1 MSVHAGPNTVEDG
14 LVLSLDA
21 ANFKS
26 VNPREN
32 LCPVNS
38 VPDAVYDIEDSQ
50 VLAPDGNP
58 SRRFY
63 EGTTNLSFALS
74 RTFSQSI
81 SVVQGKQYNYSCFIR
96 QGSAGRSFRLQFDG
110 AVSAFGSSLVIGFT
124 PATQIVTSS
133 FGGVVNTGF
142 EDYSNG
148 WYRFWFTTPIALAS
162 SNTITA
168 RIYMVNTAAG
178 NALTN
183 SYDNSTNLYVHYY
196 GPQITTGLDVK
207 PYVRTTG
214 SAITLLTTIT
224 DISGNNT
231 TGTLTNGVE
240 YSNSNRGI
248 FDLGTTNGLI
258 SHVGSSVPILNSI
271 TGSDPF
277 TFSIMMRLK
286 SYPPSG
292 TAATTGLLQKG
303 SYNGSF
309 GLNLLYAVSSEGF
322 WTQARFFFGVRNL
335 TGTAGVTP
343 GYGIFTPSSTMLL
356 SLNQWYKVDFT
367 HSFAGTTHTLKLYVN
382 GVLDS
387 THQSS
392 NSLFPI
398 NITNSSTLGIND
410 QIIGGNFI
418 RANIDVAFYNIY
430 TRELSSQEIAQ
441 NFQALR
447 GRFGI

>member
-1 MSVHAGPNTVEDG
+1 MSIHAGPNTVEDG
-14 LVLSLDA
+14 LVLSLDS

-38 VPDAVYDIEDSQ
+38 VPNAVYDIEDSQ
-50 VLAPDGNP
+50 ILAPDGNP

-63 EGTTNLSFALS
+63 EGTINLEGSLAI
-74 RTFSQSI
+74 TFSQSI

-110 AVSAFGSSLVIGFT
+110 AVSAFGSSLVIGFN

-214 SAITLLTTIT
+214 SAITLSTTIT

-231 TGTLTNGVE
+231 TGTL
-240 YSNSNRGI
+240 SNATFNTVFGGI
-248 FDLGTTNGLI
+248 L
-258 SHVGSSVPILNSI
+258 
-271 TGSDPF
+271 
-277 TFSIMMRLK
+277 
-286 SYPPSG
+286 
-292 TAATTGLLQKG
+292 
-303 SYNGSF
+303 SYNGTS
-309 GLNLLYAVSSEGF
+309 GSCITPPLPQSMNAVFSVFAFVRLASLGDL
-322 WTQARFFFGVRNL
+322 FGVWGHDDP
-335 TGTAGVTP
+335 TGTLSCHFEVRSGAGGMRVRLGNVDRLCP
-343 GYGIFTPSSTMLL
+343 SLPAGSWKYVGFTTNVNNHS
-356 SLNQWYKVDFT
+356 YYVDGVLT
-367 HSFAGTTHTLKLYVN
+367 DSWTGAKGAILGAGTIFQPAFAASRAAGADLAPDRTFN
-382 GVLDS
+382 GDVS
-387 THQSS
+387 VC
-392 NSLFPI
+392 
-398 NITNSSTLGIND
+398 
-410 QIIGGNFI
+410 QIYN
-418 RANIDVAFYNIY
+418 RA
-430 TRELSSQEIAQ
+430 LSAQEIAQ

-447 GRFGI
+447 GRFGL